1 MHDGEDFLDY
11 LFQSFSLLFS
21 SQNNVITFQNKQLEA
36 AGCRSPMIYSEMSLG
51 PTPGEPVISD
61 DRDYS
66 YSIAVGQFRQGKVRE
81 GSLLVIYKTKD
92 DDIDQNDEG

>member
-36 AGCRSPMIYSEMSLG
+36 AGCSSPIIHKKMSVG
-51 PTPGEPVISD
+51 PREQVIS
-61 DRDYS
+61 
-66 YSIAVGQFRQGKVRE
+66 
-81 GSLLVIYKTKD
+81 VISAD
-92 DDIDQNDEG
+92 N